1 MLELRRKVEELQD
14 RCREYEL
21 TRTKH
26 LTTKKDQANKELIKD
41 LEDADAHIQ
50 ELRVQMDNLE
60 VENRALKKD
69 LRQLEEQV
77 GKKRP
82 PSAGGEMTGML
93 KRENEQLKQEVRS
106 LRERVSTLS
115 HELEQA

>member
-1 MLELRRKVEELQD
+1 
-14 RCREYEL
+14 
-21 TRTKH
+21 
-26 LTTKKDQANKELIKD
+26 
-41 LEDADAHIQ
+41 
-50 ELRVQMDNLE
+50 MDNLE

-82 PSAGGEMTGML
+82 PSAGGAGGEVTGML

-106 LRERVSTLS
+106 LRERVSSLS
-115 HELEQA
+115 HELEQASSGPRQSRSSASRGDVEV